1 VADIFQEVDEA
12 LRQDRAKEWWQRHG
26 AKVVIA
32 AVVLVLAIAA
42 WNGWGWYQRSQRADA
57 SQAFTAA
64 AEGASKDR
72 AASIAALEKL
82 TSGAEPYA
90 SLARLKIAELKAEG
104 GDHKAAAT
112 QFASAAPSMPSEEL
126 KELAILLGVMQA
138 FETGNPDELQARL
151 QPLTGSGRPWRLS
164 ALEMQAALAL
174 KRNDPAS
181 ARALWTELRDDP
193 ATPQAMRERARE
205 MVAALADAK
214 GDKKE

>member
-32 AVVLVLAIAA
+32 AVALVLAIAA
-42 WNGWGWYQRSQRADA
+42 WNGWGWYQRSERAEA
-57 SQAFTAA
+57 SQALTAA
-64 AEGASKDR
+64 VEGASKDR

-82 TSGAEPYA
+82 TAGVEPYA

-104 GDHKAAAT
+104 GDHASAAT

-151 QPLTGSGRPWRLS
+151 QPLTGTGRPWRLS

-181 ARALWTELRDDP
+181 ARTLWTELRDDP

-205 MVAALADAK
+205 MVAALADTK